1 MMQIARLPTARALAF
16 LCLLLAGLFAAPP
29 PALAVELRGEVSQ
42 GGLVTGKAEPGTR
55 VSLDGRA
62 LRVSP
67 EGHFA
72 FGFGRDH
79 APEARL
85 AIRHP
90 DGRREERILAVAQ
103 RSYQEQRISGLPPR
117 MVTPPPETLERIR
130 REQALIAA
138 ARAHDTPEPMFAAGF
153 AWPVI
158 GPISGVFGSRRILN
172 GEPRRP
178 HFGVDVAMPTG
189 TPIGAAAP
197 GIVRLAERDLYFTG
211 GTVILDHGHGV
222 MTSYLHMHSVAV
234 REGERIGAEARIGT
248 VGATGRVTGA
258 HLHWSLNWF
267 TLPLDPAMVV
277 PPMPAAAPPRAR
289 SNAR

>member
-1 MMQIARLPTARALAF
+1 MTEPARLLATRILAF
-16 LCLLLAGLFAAPP
+16 LCLLVAGLLALST
-29 PALAVELRGEVSQ
+29 PARAVELRGEISQ
-42 GGLVTGKAEPGTR
+42 GGLVTGQAAPGTR
-55 VSLDGRA
+55 IALDGRA
-62 LRVSP
+62 LRISP
-67 EGHFA
+67 AGFFA

-90 DGRREERILAVAQ
+90 DGRREERILAVVQ

-117 MVTPPPETLERIR
+117 MVTPPPETLARIR

-158 GPISGVFGSRRILN
+158 GPISGVYGSRRILN

-189 TPIGAAAP
+189 TPIRAAAP
-197 GIVRLAERDLYFTG
+197 GIVRLAEHDLYFTG

-222 MTSYLHMHSVAV
+222 MTSYLHMHSVEV
-234 REGERIGAEARIGT
+234 RVGERVDAEARIGT